1 MVVEFFPG
9 SSKSEEMYG
18 PLGKLQ
24 NVLRR
29 NCWLFKDIKEAVTEE

>member
-9 SSKSEEMYG
+9 STKPGEMYG

-29 NCWLFKDIKEAVTEE
+29 NCWLLKDIEEAV